1 MIDELKFEPSIDA
14 ADIGVAV
21 ENGVVTLTGHVPTF
35 ADKMSA
41 ERIVS
46 RIKGVKGVAEEIEVR
61 PVGTNLTAD
70 DEVAKRIVN
79 VLQWTASV
87 PTDVVKVKIAKGWVT
102 LSGRWNGTIS
112 ARRQSVLSAACPG

>member
-70 DEVAKRIVN
+70 D
-79 VLQWTASV
+79 
-87 PTDVVKVKIAKGWVT
+87 
-102 LSGRWNGTIS
+102 
-112 ARRQSVLSAACPG
+112 